1 MSEDLPND
9 PETLWE
15 HLLSRQPEKI
25 ATAFTS
31 LSAAEQQ
38 TVLSHLRRMAEE
50 PGWHSEQRASALTAL
65 DVINPPAA
73 PCP

>member
-1 MSEDLPND
+1 MSEGLPND
-9 PETLWE
+9 LETLWE

-25 ATAFTS
+25 TAAFS
-31 LSAAEQQ
+31 NLSAAEQQ
-38 TVLSHLRRMAEE
+38 TVFSHLRRMAEE
-50 PGWHSEQRASALTAL
+50 PGWHPEQRASARTAL